1 MESEKCLD
9 LKRVTFFPD
18 KIVIKGRKRNVVL
31 NIDDIEFIEYTRM
44 SVLAFLVCLTPGR
57 FLILLNK
64 KVGGS
69 KTYCLFIGRYK
80 TVLQIQEILNKD
92 IYIAY

>member
-31 NIDDIEFIEYTRM
+31 NIDDIDFIGYTRM
-44 SVLAFLVCLTPGR
+44 SILAFLVCLTPGR
-57 FLILLNK
+57 FIILLNK

>member
-18 KIVIKGRKRNVVL
+18 KIVIKGRKRNVVI
-31 NIDDIEFIEYTRM
+31 NIDDIDFIEYTRM

-57 FLILLNK
+57 FIILLNK